1 MVVGPFESTHTY
13 ARKRTQA
20 HTQGRT
26 HAHTH
31 TLSLSRILSHSL
43 SFQSAHKSSGGEGG
57 EGVVDKERER
67 ERGERGNK
75 RRSFRRL
82 VFPLLLRRCISGPTE
97 SRGSRLRPIF
107 SLSFSFLPTDL
118 ATVKIKTVP
127 RTGFL
132 RPKPFCFK
140 FKSPSE
146 APADT
151 EPLKR

>member
-20 HTQGRT
+20 HTQARS

-31 TLSLSRILSHSL
+31 PFPLPNPLSLSLFPKCTQKQWRRGRTG
-43 SFQSAHKSSGGEGG
+43 SGGQG
-57 EGVVDKERER
+57 ER

-132 RPKPFCFK
+132 RLKPFCFK

-146 APADT
+146 APAD
-151 EPLKR
+151 

>member
-20 HTQGRT
+20 HTPGRT
-26 HAHTH
+26 HVHTH

-43 SFQSAHKSSGGEGG
+43 SFRSAHKRSGGEGG
-57 EGVVDKERER
+57 QGVEDKER

-132 RPKPFCFK
+132 RLKPFCFK

-146 APADT
+146 APAD
-151 EPLKR
+151 